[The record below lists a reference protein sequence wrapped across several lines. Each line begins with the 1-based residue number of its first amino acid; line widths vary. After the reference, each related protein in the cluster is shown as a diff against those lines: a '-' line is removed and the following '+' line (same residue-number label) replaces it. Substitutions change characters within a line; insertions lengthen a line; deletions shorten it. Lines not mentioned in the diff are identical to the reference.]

1 MLSSNSFSK
10 NWRKKNLNQIIMG
23 VTRRHEKT
31 KSIFIIILI
40 LIYGWINKFV
50 EKYVKIQFEN
60 FKI

>member
-50 EKYVKIQFEN
+50 EKYVKIQLEN